1 MNCFSGGQFCREAGL
16 FFLCRNVTGYCHEKQ
31 CCVFGGTLAIFASSS
46 DFGTKRHKHIFIMEA
61 EKIICCDGARNND
74 ALAWA
79 AMANK
84 GNDPMAMAAMMNGGM
99 NSWNNS
105 PWMYLIFLALF
116 GGGGFGWGNR
126 NGQVQDAEIQSKL
139 NQLSTQMQDGNNTN
153 LLMDAIKGNNVALG
167 QLASNLNC
175 DFNQLQSG
183 VCAVQAAIQEVGG
196 KVGYSAERVINA
208 VNLGD
213 MNIVQQMKDCCC
225 QTQQNIIK
233 MGYENQLGQK
243 DIVNGMQQGFS
254 YTNTGIERASANLGF
269 QISQMAC
276 DLKTNANDN
285 TQRIIDTMNAHWQS
299 DLQQR
304 YNDARLELSQQ
315 RQNATLIA
323 ALGTKTPTATT

>member
-1 MNCFSGGQFCREAGL
+1 
-16 FFLCRNVTGYCHEKQ
+16 
-31 CCVFGGTLAIFASSS
+31 
-46 DFGTKRHKHIFIMEA
+46 MEA

-99 NSWNNS
+99 GGQWNN
-105 PWMYLIFLALF
+105 PFVYLVWMMFANRFF
-116 GGGGFGWGNR
+116 GENGL
-126 NGQVQDAEIQSKL
+126 NGQNAQNVEMQ
-139 NQLSTQMQDGNNTN
+139 NQLQAIRSQMQDNQNTN
-153 LLMDAIKGNNVALG
+153 ALMDAIKGNGCNIQ
-167 QLASNLNC
+167 QLAGQLNC
-175 DFNQLQSG
+175 DFNTLNSAICDVRQGISTLSG
-183 VCAVQAAIQEVGG
+183 Q
-196 KVGYSAERVINA
+196 VGYSAERVINA

-213 MNIVQQMKDCCC
+213 MNLIQQLKDCCC
-225 QTQQNIIK
+225 QTQQNIIR